1 MSTPDELVY
10 LLRMDEA
17 MWAQVSKGL
26 GMAKSVDDRGQ
37 GAPEAQA
44 TEGRFRRCWA
54 SLEQSLNQQ
63 LKEGAAA

>member
-26 GMAKSVDDRGQ
+26 GMAKSVDDRGR
-37 GAPEAQA
+37 GAPETLA
-44 TEGRFRRCWA
+44 TEGWVRRCWA
-54 SLEQSLNQQ
+54 SLGQPLNQQ